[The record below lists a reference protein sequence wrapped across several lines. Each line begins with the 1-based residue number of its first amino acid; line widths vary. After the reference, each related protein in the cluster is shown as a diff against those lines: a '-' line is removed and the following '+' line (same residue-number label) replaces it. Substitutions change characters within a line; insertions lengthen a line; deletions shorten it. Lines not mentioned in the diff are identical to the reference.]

1 MKQLTCIVCP
11 RGCQLNI
18 DDNNVVIGNFCP
30 RGKNYAISEITNP
43 TRIVT
48 STMKVLNSNEVRV
61 PVKTSKPIKKDLMF
75 EIMDKINSKL
85 VYAPIRIGDILIENV
100 DGDNTDIIATKNI
113 DVK

>member
-18 DDNNVVIGNFCP
+18 DDNNVVTGNFCP

-75 EIMDKINSKL
+75 KIMDKINSKL
-85 VYAPIRIGDILIENV
+85 VYAPIKIGDILIENV

>member
-18 DDNNVVIGNFCP
+18 DDNNVVTGNFCP
-30 RGKNYAISEITNP
+30 RGKNYAISEITTP

-85 VYAPIRIGDILIENV
+85 VYAPIKIGDILIENV

>member
-18 DDNNVVIGNFCP
+18 DDNNVVTGNFCP

-75 EIMDKINSKL
+75 EIMDKINTKL
-85 VYAPIRIGDILIENV
+85 VYEPIKIGDILIENV

>member
-1 MKQLTCIVCP
+1 M
-11 RGCQLNI
+11 
-18 DDNNVVIGNFCP
+18 
-30 RGKNYAISEITNP
+30 
-43 TRIVT
+43 
-48 STMKVLNSNEVRV
+48 

-85 VYAPIRIGDILIENV
+85 VYAPIKIGDVLIENV

>member
-18 DDNNVVIGNFCP
+18 DDNNVVTGNFCP

-48 STMKVLNSNEVRV
+48 STMKVLDSDEVRV
-61 PVKTSKPIKKDLMF
+61 PVKTSKPIKKGWML

-85 VYAPIRIGDILIENV
+85 VYAPIKIGDVLIENV

>member
-18 DDNNVVIGNFCP
+18 DDNNVVTGNFCP
-30 RGKNYAISEITNP
+30 RG
-43 TRIVT
+43 RVT
-48 STMKVLNSNEVRV
+48 
-61 PVKTSKPIKKDLMF
+61 VKASKPIKKDLMF

-85 VYAPIRIGDILIENV
+85 VYAPIKIGDILIENV

>member
-18 DDNNVVIGNFCP
+18 DDNNVVTGNFCP

-48 STMKVLNSNEVRV
+48 STMKVLNSDEVRV
-61 PVKTSKPIKKDLMF
+61 PVKTSKPIKKGLMF

-85 VYAPIRIGDILIENV
+85 VYAPINIGDILIENV

>member
-18 DDNNVVIGNFCP
+18 DDNNVVTGNFCP

-61 PVKTSKPIKKDLMF
+61 PVKTSKPIKKGLMF

-85 VYAPIRIGDILIENV
+85 VYAPIKIGDVLIENV

>member
-1 MKQLTCIVCP
+1 MKQLTCILFP
-11 RGCQLNI
+11 RWCQLNI
-18 DDNNVVIGNFCP
+18 DDNNVVTGNFCP

-48 STMKVLNSNEVRV
+48 STMKVLNSDEVRV
-61 PVKTSKPIKKDLMF
+61 PVKASKPIKKGVMF

-85 VYAPIRIGDILIENV
+85 VYAPIKIGDVLIENV

>member
-1 MKQLTCIVCP
+1 MHSLICIVCP
-11 RGCQLNI
+11 RGCHLEV
-18 DDNNVVIGNFCP
+18 DDNNNVTGNFCP

-48 STMKVLNSNEVRV
+48 STMKVLNSDEVRV

-85 VYAPIRIGDILIENV
+85 VYAPIKIGDILIENV